1 MLPFASQHSAA
12 TLVADRLKFLEALR
26 FILFDY
32 DARHKL
38 RERSQ
43 LHKILEQ
50 NTWIFGEEYNLCA
63 SDKDLTTVLKAHREK
78 LDPDLV
84 IDDPVKVINKT
95 RGIVDLML
103 SRAQRRHSSNAR
115 FHPRSGMASTSIPP
129 IMPRERLGAER
140 RDLLR
145 VGNILIGQAGADA
158 RPCLLEPRLRVDE
171 ICGVAPVV
179 TALRSAVE
187 VAGPCPL
194 WPVVRCP
201 VAEHDPAD

>member
-1 MLPFASQHSAA
+1 MLPFASQDSAA
-12 TLVADRLKFLEALR
+12 TLVADRMKFLEALR

-95 RGIVDLML
+95 RGSSI
-103 SRAQRRHSSNAR
+103 SCCRA
-115 FHPRSGMASTSIPP
+115 
-129 IMPRERLGAER
+129 
-140 RDLLR
+140 
-145 VGNILIGQAGADA
+145 
-158 RPCLLEPRLRVDE
+158 
-171 ICGVAPVV
+171 
-179 TALRSAVE
+179 RSA
-187 VAGPCPL
+187 ATRRMRASSRDQAWLQRPYRRSCRASASAL
-194 WPVVRCP
+194 SAAICC
-201 VAEHDPAD
+201 ASAIS